1 MGDWGKRM
9 YCREIESF
17 IKRFM
22 IDGKIVNIPRRQI
35 DRHAMRLFLA
45 AQFDG
50 DASYSEKEVNS
61 ILAEFYGD
69 YAYLRRDLID
79 FGIMNRTET
88 GELYRLSPDYA
99 GQRDEER

>member
-1 MGDWGKRM
+1 M
-9 YCREIESF
+9 YCGEIESF

-50 DASYSEKEVNS
+50 DTSYSEKEVNS
-61 ILAEFYGD
+61 ILVEFYSD

-88 GELYRLSPDYA
+88 GELYRLSPDFA
-99 GQRDEER
+99 RQCNEEK